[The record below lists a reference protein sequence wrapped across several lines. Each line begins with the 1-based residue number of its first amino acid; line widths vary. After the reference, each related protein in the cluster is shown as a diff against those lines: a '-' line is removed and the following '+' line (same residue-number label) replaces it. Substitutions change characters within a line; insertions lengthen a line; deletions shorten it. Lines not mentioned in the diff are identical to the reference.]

1 MIATEYDELD
11 RELGELGGEPGQ
23 DRKKSGLRLLP
34 IAVGVVS
41 LLTLGGIIWYAYS
54 QGVREGSETA
64 APLLMPEGTAK
75 EPPLNPG
82 GREIAGTELGIY
94 DRVSGDQETAS
105 VERILP
111 PPEEPRTPPVDILQN
126 APAGT
131 PNKVPSE
138 PVEPSSPSAIAESDA
153 PVTRAPVPAPDAVL
167 AQPTAPPPTVGVET
181 EQVAAAPVQPEPT
194 APAKPAAQEAAP
206 ASTTAST
213 TASTPPA
220 ATAPAPATASSN
232 AGNGWR
238 IQIAALR
245 SEADARAEWAKKQ
258 SANPD
263 LLGNLAVQIQEA
275 TVNGTTYYRIRGGP
289 LANGDAAKALCA
301 QMKAKNL
308 ACIPVA
314 PGS

>member
-11 RELGELGGEPGQ
+11 RELGELGGEPGTE
-23 DRKKSGLRLLP
+23 RKKSGLRLLP

-75 EPPLNPG
+75 ETPVNPG

-111 PPEEPRTPPVDILQN
+111 PPEEPRSPPVDILQN

-131 PNKVPSE
+131 PNKAPATPTVPSA
-138 PVEPSSPSAIAESDA
+138 PSTTTGSEESA
-153 PVTRAPVPAPDAVL
+153 TRAPVPAPDAVL
-167 AQPTAPPPTVGVET
+167 AQPTAPPPTVGSET
-181 EQVAAAPVQPEPT
+181 EQVAAAPVQPEPP
-194 APAKPAAQEAAP
+194 APPKPTAQEAAP
-206 ASTTAST
+206 ASTTAAT
-213 TASTPPA
+213 PA
-220 ATAPAPATASSN
+220 ATTTAPSS

-245 SEADARAEWAKKQ
+245 SEADARAEWTKKQ

-301 QMKAKNL
+301 QMKAKSL

>member
-11 RELGELGGEPGQ
+11 RELGELSGDPGPGQ
-23 DRKKSGLRLLP
+23 KKSGLRLLP

-64 APLLMPEGTAK
+64 APLLTPEGDAK
-75 EPPLNPG
+75 ETPLDPG
-82 GREIAGTELGIY
+82 GREISGTELGIY
-94 DRVSGDQETAS
+94 DRVSGDQGTTAS

-111 PPEEPRTPPVDILQN
+111 PPEEPRTPPAEILQD

-131 PNKVPSE
+131 PNKAP
-138 PVEPSSPSAIAESDA
+138 AA
-153 PVTRAPVPAPDAVL
+153 PVPPSPPPAVGEGATSTEQTARAPVPAPEPVL
-167 AQPTAPPPTVGVET
+167 EEPTAPPPTVGSET
-181 EQVAAAPVQPEPT
+181 EQVAAAPVQPEPPKPET
-194 APAKPAAQEAAP
+194 A
-206 ASTTAST
+206 
-213 TASTPPA
+213 TPPA
-220 ATAPAPATASSN
+220 APAQSAPTTPASS

-245 SEADARAEWAKKQ
+245 SEADARAEWSKKQ

-289 LANGDAAKALCA
+289 LSDGAAAKALCA
-301 QMKAKNL
+301 QMKAKSL

-314 PGS
+314 PGK

>member
-82 GREIAGTELGIY
+82 GREISGTELGIY

-111 PPEEPRTPPVDILQN
+111 PPEEPRMPPADILQN

-131 PNKVPSE
+131 PNKAPAA
-138 PVEPSSPSAIAESDA
+138 PTEPSAPSAMTQESDA
-153 PVTRAPVPAPDAVL
+153 VPSTPTARAPVPAPDAVL
-167 AQPTAPPPTVGVET
+167 EQPTAPPPTVGTET
-181 EQVAAAPVQPEPT
+181 EQVAAAPVQPEPEASP
-194 APAKPAAQEAAP
+194 APAPAAQESAP
-206 ASTTAST
+206 ASTTA
-213 TASTPPA
+213 
-220 ATAPAPATASSN
+220 ATS

-263 LLGNLAVQIQEA
+263 LLGKLAVQIQEA

-289 LANGDAAKALCA
+289 LANGDAAKALCV

>member
-11 RELGELGGEPGQ
+11 RELGELGGEPEPDQ
-23 DRKKSGLRLLP
+23 RKSGLRLLP

-64 APLLMPEGTAK
+64 APLLTPEGTAK
-75 EPPLNPG
+75 ETPLDPG

-94 DRVSGDQETAS
+94 DRVSGEQQTAS

-111 PPEEPRTPPVDILQN
+111 PPEEPRMPPADILQN

-131 PNKVPSE
+131 PNKAPAA
-138 PVEPSSPSAIAESDA
+138 PVAPEAPATTSQPAEPSTGTQSA
-153 PVTRAPVPAPDAVL
+153 RAPVPAPDPVL
-167 AQPTAPPPTVGVET
+167 NEPTAPPPTVGSET
-181 EQVAAAPVQPEPT
+181 EQVAAAPVQPEP
-194 APAKPAAQEAAP
+194 PKPAVEAEQ
-206 ASTTAST
+206 SKTTTA
-213 TASTPPA
+213 
-220 ATAPAPATASSN
+220 ATS

-245 SEADARAEWAKKQ
+245 SEADALAEWKKRQ

-275 TVNGTTYYRIRGGP
+275 VVNGTTYYRIRGGP
-289 LANGDAAKALCA
+289 LSDGDAAKALCVK
-301 QMKAKNL
+301 MKAKSL
-308 ACIPVA
+308 GCIPVA
-314 PGS
+314 PGK

>member
-11 RELGELGGEPGQ
+11 RELGELGDEPGA

-111 PPEEPRTPPVDILQN
+111 PPEEPRSPPVDILQN

-131 PNKVPSE
+131 PNKAPAA
-138 PVEPSSPSAIAESDA
+138 PTEPSAPSTTTGSDA
-153 PVTRAPVPAPDAVL
+153 SATRAPVPAPDAVL
-167 AQPTAPPPTVGVET
+167 AQPTAPPQTVGSET
-181 EQVAAAPVQPEPT
+181 EQVAAAPVQPEPP
-194 APAKPAAQEAAP
+194 APPKPAAQEAAP
-206 ASTTAST
+206 ASTTAAT
-213 TASTPPA
+213 PA
-220 ATAPAPATASSN
+220 ATTTAPSS

-245 SEADARAEWAKKQ
+245 SEADARAEWTKKQ

-301 QMKAKNL
+301 EMKAKKL